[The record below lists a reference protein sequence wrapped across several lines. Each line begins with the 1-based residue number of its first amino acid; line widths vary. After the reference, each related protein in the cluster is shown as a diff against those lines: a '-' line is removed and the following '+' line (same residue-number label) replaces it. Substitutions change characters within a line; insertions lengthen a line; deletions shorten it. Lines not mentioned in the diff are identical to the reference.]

1 MTPAPVLTKESSIK
15 FPEQGE
21 WTYAD
26 FQNLPDDGKRYEI
39 INGVLYVTNTPS
51 YAHQYISAFLF
62 NALFAFV
69 ISNKLGIVLSAPFE
83 VIMGGIAT
91 PIQPDILFINADNQ
105 PQLGDKNFVGVPD
118 LVVEV
123 LSPSTFRKDQRDKLD
138 AYELAGVKEYW
149 IADPKTRSIIVY
161 MLPEG
166 GREYV
171 LLGQFT
177 QEETLESNV
186 LDGFKLQL
194 STVFPN

>member
-1 MTPAPVLTKESSIK
+1 
-15 FPEQGE
+15 
-21 WTYAD
+21 
-26 FQNLPDDGKRYEI
+26 
-39 INGVLYVTNTPS
+39 
-51 YAHQYISAFLF
+51 LF

-105 PQLGDKNFVGVPD
+105 PQVGDKNFVGVPD

-138 AYELAGVKEYW
+138 AYELAGVQEYW